1 MDGYLTKPLDPEK
14 LRELIAGLSMQS
26 VSGNFAASVPSMADS
41 AGEPRPVIGG

>member
-41 AGEPRPVIGG
+41 AAEPRPVIGG